1 MFIDVNKLDTGP
13 HSFDERFRLP
23 ESATEG
29 IDDVLVGEVHLRGS
43 VERSSRGG
51 ELKAKIDAPV
61 TLDCCRCLEPHES
74 PVSSEFSL
82 ILVRDA
88 VEYGVGETQLIS
100 QDLEIFH
107 ATDGKA
113 DLALMA
119 AEQVFLNIPLK
130 PVCRVDCQG
139 LCPACGVNRN
149 RLECAC
155 PSEALDLRLA
165 PLLEIK
171 KRRSDG

>member
-1 MFIDVNKLDTGP
+1 MFIDVNKLGSEA

-23 ESATEG
+23 AAATEG
-29 IDDVLVGEVHLRGS
+29 VVDVQVGDVRLRGTA
-43 VERSSRGG
+43 RRGSRGV
-51 ELKAKIDAPV
+51 ELEARIDAPI
-61 TLDCCRCLEPHES
+61 TLDCSRCRNPYETL
-74 PVSSEFSL
+74 VSSEFSL
-82 ILVRDA
+82 ILVPDA
-88 VEYGVGETQLIS
+88 VEFGVGETQLS
-100 QDLEIFH
+100 EEDLDVFY

-113 DLALMA
+113 HLASVA

-130 PVCRVDCQG
+130 PVCGVDCQG

-155 PSEALDLRLA
+155 PSDALDPRLA

-171 KRRSDG
+171 QGSVDG